1 MYYKVAPSVLAA
13 DFAELG
19 SQLRAVSEAGAEWI
33 HLDVMDGAFVPSISF
48 GMPVIKSIRRVT
60 DRVFDVHMMVEEPGR
75 YVEDVKKAGADVI
88 TVHAEAC
95 KHLDRVISQIKEAG
109 CRAGVALNPAT
120 PVSVLEH
127 ILDQVDMVLIMT
139 VNPGFGGQKFIPYTI
154 EKVKAVRR
162 LCDERGLT
170 TDIQVDGG
178 ISAANVREVLEA
190 GANIFV
196 AGTSTGVDRFC
207 INNPSAAKETAN
219 FRRSGFATDHIC
231 KTSQWKAG
239 ETISGPVTVQRVTCR
254 TRGVKTSTGRGAK
267 GSRGIDSFVFYGLET
282 LGTTDRRRREIVTAR
297 GRIAGCRNK
306 SGFIGFLRL
315 RGVETS

>member
-13 DFAELG
+13 DFTELG
-19 SQLRAVSEAGAEWI
+19 SQLQAVSEAGAEWI

-75 YVEDVKKAGADVI
+75 YVEEIKNAGADVI

-95 KHLDRVISQIKEAG
+95 KHLDRVISQIREAG
-109 CRAGVALNPAT
+109 CLAGVALNPAT

-127 ILDQVDMVLIMT
+127 VLDQVDMVLIMT
-139 VNPGFGGQKFIPYTI
+139 VNPGFGGQKFIPYTL
-154 EKVKAVRR
+154 EKVRALRR
-162 LCDERGLT
+162 LCDERGLK

-196 AGTSTGVDRFC
+196 AG
-207 INNPSAAKETAN
+207 SAV
-219 FRRSGFATDHIC
+219 FGTDP
-231 KTSQWKAG
+231 AA
-239 ETISGPVTVQRVTCR
+239 R
-254 TRGVKTSTGRGAK
+254 TREMV
-267 GSRGIDSFVFYGLET
+267 
-282 LGTTDRRRREIVTAR
+282 EIF
-297 GRIAGCRNK
+297 K
-306 SGFIGFLRL
+306 
-315 RGVETS
+315 EYEK

>member
-1 MYYKVAPSVLAA
+1 MYILAPSVLAA
-13 DFAELG
+13 DFGKLAEDTAKAREG
-19 SQLRAVSEAGAEWI
+19 GASYL

-48 GMPVIKSIRRVT
+48 GMPVIASLRGYT
-60 DRVFDVHMMVEEPGR
+60 DLVFDVHMMVEEPGR

-196 AGTSTGVDRFC
+196 AG
-207 INNPSAAKETAN
+207 SAV
-219 FRRSGFATDHIC
+219 FGTDP
-231 KTSQWKAG
+231 AA
-239 ETISGPVTVQRVTCR
+239 R
-254 TRGVKTSTGRGAK
+254 TREMV
-267 GSRGIDSFVFYGLET
+267 
-282 LGTTDRRRREIVTAR
+282 EIF
-297 GRIAGCRNK
+297 K
-306 SGFIGFLRL
+306 
-315 RGVETS
+315 EYEK